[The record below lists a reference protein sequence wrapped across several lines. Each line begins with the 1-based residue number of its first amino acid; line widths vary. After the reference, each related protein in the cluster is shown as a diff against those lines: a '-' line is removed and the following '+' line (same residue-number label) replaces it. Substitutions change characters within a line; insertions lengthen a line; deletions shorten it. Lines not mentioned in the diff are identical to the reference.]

1 MDAAHV
7 NSDLDISGWDSW
19 FDQMMINAAASIG
32 GRDGT
37 WLLQSV
43 PFQGGAGKM
52 LYSEFSNRQLL
63 GHFPISSLIVQVDW
77 DVCPPDLPCCNEYG
91 YCRSRVAHHH
101 HHQPLKRHSMRKTGG
116 VGFAEFPRLQW
127 CQQWGRIA

>member
-1 MDAAHV
+1 MELFLLTVIDRGDKDGCSTAHV

-63 GHFPISSLIVQVDW
+63 GTFLF
-77 DVCPPDLPCCNEYG
+77 CL
-91 YCRSRVAHHH
+91 
-101 HHQPLKRHSMRKTGG
+101 
-116 VGFAEFPRLQW
+116 
-127 CQQWGRIA
+127 